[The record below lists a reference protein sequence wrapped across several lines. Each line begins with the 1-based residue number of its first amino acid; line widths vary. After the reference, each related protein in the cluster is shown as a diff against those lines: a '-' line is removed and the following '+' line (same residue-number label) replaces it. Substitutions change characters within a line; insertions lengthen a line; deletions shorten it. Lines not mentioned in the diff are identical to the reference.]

1 MSHVPVLQP
10 IIDGKAAEIDSDAG
24 TLSVVDPSTREHLA
38 DAVVCRP
45 EVVDEA
51 VRAARAALPHWS
63 KTTPRQRSEIL
74 HGIADL
80 IETHQDELA
89 TTESRIAGKPISAA
103 KDEMDIIIDNW
114 RFFAAAARH
123 RFGQAAGE
131 YLPGHTS
138 QIRREP
144 VGVAALIAPW
154 NYPMHMATW
163 KLAPA
168 LATGNTCVIKPSEL
182 TPTTLLR
189 IVELAADLL
198 PPGVVNVVLG
208 DGPTTGAAL
217 TGHPD
222 VNAISITG
230 DVETGRAVTRAA
242 AESLARL
249 HLELGGNAPVVVL
262 DDADV
267 EAAATILTTGALYNA
282 GQDCTAPSRIIATP
296 GIYDRLTERL
306 TEQFSTVQAGPTSKP
321 ETQLGPVISARHLT
335 RLSELVDRAVA
346 GGATAA
352 VGGRTDPDNGF
363 AYRPTVVVDPDQ
375 QSEIVQREIFG
386 PAVTIQRA
394 ADTDTAFTW
403 AGDVNHGLSASVWTR
418 DIDLANRAARELRF
432 GTVWINDH
440 MPVASEMPFGG
451 FGHSGH
457 GKDMALDA
465 LNNYTEAKHVMTR
478 NSA

>member
-1 MSHVPVLQP
+1 MSHVPVLHP
-10 IIDGKAAEIDSDAG
+10 IIDGRSTAIDFDAS
-24 TLSVVDPSTREHLA
+24 TLPVVDPSTREHLA
-38 DAVVCRP
+38 DAVVCGP
-45 EVVDEA
+45 AVVDEA
-51 VRAARAALPHWS
+51 VRAARAAFPQWS
-63 KTTPRQRSEIL
+63 RTTPRQRSEVL

-80 IETHQDELA
+80 IEAHQDELA
-89 TTESRIAGKPISAA
+89 ATESRIAGKPISAA

-123 RFGQAAGE
+123 RAGQATGE
-131 YLPGHTS
+131 YLSDHTS

-182 TPTTLLR
+182 TPTTLLQ

-208 DGPTTGAAL
+208 DGRTTGAAL

-249 HLELGGNAPVVVL
+249 HLELGGNAPVIVL

-267 EAAATILTTGALYNA
+267 EAAATIIATGALYNA
-282 GQDCTAPSRIIATP
+282 GQDCTAPARIIATA
-296 GIYDRLTERL
+296 GIFDRLTERL
-306 TEQFSTVQAGPTSKP
+306 TEQFSAVQPGPTSKP
-321 ETQLGPVISARHLT
+321 DTQLGPVISGRHLT
-335 RLSELVDRAVA
+335 RVSEFMDRAVA
-346 GGATAA
+346 DGAEMTVGGAS
-352 VGGRTDPDNGF
+352 DPDNGF
-363 AYRPTVVVDPDQ
+363 AYRPTLIVNPDQ
-375 QSEIVQREIFG
+375 RSEIVQREFFG
-386 PAVTIQRA
+386 PAATIQRA
-394 ADTDTAFTW
+394 ADTDTAFAW
-403 AGDVNHGLSASVWTR
+403 AGDVEYGLSASVWTR
-418 DIDLANRAARELRF
+418 DVDMANRGARELRF

-457 GKDMALDA
+457 GKDMAIDA
-465 LNNYTEAKHVMTR
+465 LDNYTEAKHVMTR